1 MNMMRGGPPAPD
13 PIGAAPGRGASPPA
27 GKPSPD
33 GDDSRSGTQDGQADR
48 VLPAILLV
56 VASVALFSV
65 SDVLAKLLRQQSLPA
80 TEIAWL
86 RYLAF
91 AGLAVLLAGR
101 GRFAGL
107 RPRRPGLQ
115 VLRGLFLLGSALFF
129 ITGLAYLP
137 VAEATAIV
145 FISPTFITALSVVF
159 LGEVVGIRRWA
170 AVLAGFLGV
179 LVVIRPGGDSI
190 QAAALLPV
198 ASALSWAATIVI
210 TRKIGTT
217 ERAETTL
224 LWSACIGLLAL
235 TAVVPFGFLP
245 PSPGQVGIG
254 LALGLCSSLGQYLVI
269 LAYRRAAASVL
280 APFSYV
286 QLLSSALL
294 GYAAF
299 SAVPDQAT
307 LLGAAVIVLSGL
319 YTAHRERIRARERLG
334 KRLAR
339 R

>member
-1 MNMMRGGPPAPD
+1 MNTIRDEPRSLGATGAPS
-13 PIGAAPGRGASPPA
+13 GHRAPPPA
-27 GKPSPD
+27 GEPQVGGETDAGHAEARAD
-33 GDDSRSGTQDGQADR
+33 G

-65 SDVLAKLLRQQSLPA
+65 SDVLAKLLRQSLPA

-86 RYLAF
+86 RYVAF
-91 AGLAVLLAGR
+91 AGLAVALAGR

-115 VLRGLFLLGSALFF
+115 LLRGLFLLGSAVFF
-129 ITGLAYLP
+129 ITGLAHLP

-145 FISPTFITALSVVF
+145 FVSPTFITALSIVF

-170 AVLAGFLGV
+170 AVLAGLLGV
-179 LVVIRPGGDSI
+179 LIVIRPGGGSI
-190 QAAALLPV
+190 QAAALYPLT
-198 ASALSWAATIVI
+198 SALSWAATIVI
-210 TRKIGTT
+210 TRKMGTA

-224 LWSACIGLLAL
+224 LWSACTGLTIL
-235 TAVVPFGFLP
+235 TAVVPFDFVP
-245 PSPGQVGIG
+245 PSPRQVGIG

-269 LAYRRAAASVL
+269 LAYRRAAASML

-286 QLLSSALL
+286 QLLSSTLL
-294 GYAAF
+294 GYLAF
-299 SAVPDQAT
+299 SAVPDRAT
-307 LLGAAVIVLSGL
+307 LLGAAVIILSGL
-319 YTAHRERIRARERLG
+319 YTAHRERVRARERLE
-334 KRLAR
+334 R

>member
-1 MNMMRGGPPAPD
+1 MGGGTD
-13 PIGAAPGRGASPPA
+13 A
-27 GKPSPD
+27 GHAEARAD
-33 GDDSRSGTQDGQADR
+33 G

-65 SDVLAKLLRQQSLPA
+65 SDVLAKLLRQSLPA

-86 RYLAF
+86 RYVAF
-91 AGLAVLLAGR
+91 AGLAVALAGR

-115 VLRGLFLLGSALFF
+115 LLRGLFLLGSAVFF
-129 ITGLAYLP
+129 ITGLAHLP

-145 FISPTFITALSVVF
+145 FVSPTFITALSIVF

-170 AVLAGFLGV
+170 AVLAGLLGV
-179 LVVIRPGGDSI
+179 LIVIRPGGGSI
-190 QAAALLPV
+190 QAAALYPLT
-198 ASALSWAATIVI
+198 SALSWAATIVI
-210 TRKIGTT
+210 TRKMGTA

-224 LWSACIGLLAL
+224 LWSACTGLTIL
-235 TAVVPFGFLP
+235 TAVVPFDFVP
-245 PSPGQVGIG
+245 PSPRQVGIG

-269 LAYRRAAASVL
+269 LAYRRAAASML

-286 QLLSSALL
+286 QLLSSTLL
-294 GYAAF
+294 GYLAF
-299 SAVPDQAT
+299 SAVPDRAT
-307 LLGAAVIVLSGL
+307 LLGAAVIILSGL
-319 YTAHRERIRARERLG
+319 YTAHRERVRARERLE
-334 KRLAR
+334 R

>member
-1 MNMMRGGPPAPD
+1 MNMMRRGPPAPD
-13 PIGAAPGRGASPPA
+13 PTEAAPSRGAAHPADKPEPQAGSLTGA
-27 GKPSPD
+27 
-33 GDDSRSGTQDGQADR
+33 QDGQADR

-65 SDVLAKLLRQQSLPA
+65 GDVLAKLLRQSLPA

-115 VLRGLFLLGSALFF
+115 VLRGLFLLASALSF

-145 FISPTFITALSVVF
+145 FVSPTFITALSIVF

-170 AVLAGFLGV
+170 AVLVGLLGV
-179 LVVIRPGGDSI
+179 VIVIRPGGDSI
-190 QAAALLPV
+190 QAAALFPL
-198 ASALSWAATIVI
+198 ASALSWAAAIVI
-210 TRKIGTT
+210 TRKMGTA
-217 ERAETTL
+217 ERSETTL
-224 LWSACIGLLAL
+224 LWSACTGLLVL
-235 TAVVPFGFLP
+235 TAVVPFGFVP
-245 PSPGQVGIG
+245 PSLGQVGIG
-254 LALGLCSSLGQYLVI
+254 LALGLCSSVGQYLVI
-269 LAYRRAAASVL
+269 LAYRRAAASML

-286 QLLSSALL
+286 QLLSSTLL
-294 GYAAF
+294 GYAVF
-299 SAVPDQAT
+299 SAVPDRAT

-319 YTAHRERIRARERLG
+319 YTAHRERVRARERLQ
-334 KRLAR
+334 RP
-339 R
+339 